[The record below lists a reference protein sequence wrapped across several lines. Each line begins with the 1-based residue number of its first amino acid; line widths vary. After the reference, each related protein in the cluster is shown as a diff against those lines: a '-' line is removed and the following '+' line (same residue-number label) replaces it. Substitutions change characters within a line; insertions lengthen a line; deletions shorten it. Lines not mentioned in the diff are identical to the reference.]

1 MKIPLIS
8 TCLLA
13 IVLAAGPLFA
23 KPDPTPSPANKGQKT
38 PSPVEVPVP
47 PGEAVPNPDP
57 FKQVDEF
64 FRVLTEGRVESAYD
78 QLLKG
83 SPIVEM
89 IPADVSNLKAMTTK
103 AIRAY
108 GEIMGFENVE
118 KKELG
123 TRLVRITYYSMNK
136 QFPLRW
142 RFYFYKATD
151 AWKLIDVR
159 VSDRLSEMFEEP
171 APEAPRPAK

>member
-8 TCLLA
+8 TCFLA
-13 IVLAAGPLFA
+13 IALVAGPLFA
-23 KPDPTPSPANKGQKT
+23 KPEPTPSPANKGQNT
-38 PSPVEVPVP
+38 PPPVEVPVP
-47 PGEAVPNPDP
+47 PGAAVKNPDP
-57 FKQVDEF
+57 FKQVEEF
-64 FRVLTEGRVESAYD
+64 FRALTEGRVESAYD

-83 SPIVEM
+83 SPIADM
-89 IPADVSNLKAMTTK
+89 SADVSNLKAMTTK

-123 TRLVRITYYSMNK
+123 TRLVRITYYSMNR

-159 VSDRLSEMFEEP
+159 VSDRLSEMFEES
-171 APEAPRPAK
+171 ALEAPRPVK